1 MATVPVFPSLGDAL
15 NALAPGASLEARRPV
30 GGSDLNRV
38 YRLTLSDG
46 SEFFAKANASSLL
59 PMFEAEA
66 EGLAAMR
73 ATGTIGVTDVL
84 AIGLEPAEFGQDSAF
99 LLLRWLDAGSKCANF
114 WETFAEELAAMHA
127 ADTSF
132 VFAGKVGISAAG
144 PAVPPTPRSS
154 AVAVSG
160 TPRYGFPIDNYIGS
174 TPQVN
179 TPKGSWVDFFREC
192 RLHPQVRMAYDGGY
206 LERSVMRQ
214 ADSVMERLESLLPE
228 PDHPSLL
235 HGDLWGGNFM
245 TGPDGKARYPFSAEA
260 MEPYMRKLLDAG
272 AAAIMPLAA
281 PIGSN
286 KGLSTREFIQ
296 ILIDEI
302 DLPIIVD
309 AAAELP
315 PKKNIRRYLD
325 MGASFV
331 VFSGGKELRGPQ
343 ASGLILGTKEGIE
356 ACDLNCC
363 PNYGIGRAMK
373 VDKENICGLVKAV
386 EIFAGKDYDRQM
398 EIWEGYT
405 HQLEKMLSS
414 CAAIQICTGYPQ
426 EPGVQ
431 PACILRL
438 FVKPLTMTAP
448 ELFER
453 LTALNPSVY
462 TFLYQDKVVLNPQCL
477 EEDELQ
483 YVADAILSVVSE
495 RK

>member
-245 TGPDGKARYPFSAEA
+245 TGPDGKAWLIDPATYVGHREADLAMTELFVGFSPAFYSTYRSIA
-260 MEPYMRKLLDAG
+260 HVDAG
-272 AAAIMPLAA
+272 YGERRDLYNLYHLLNHVNLFGYSYV
-281 PIGSN
+281 GSV
-286 KGLSTREFIQ
+286 LRT
-296 ILIDEI
+296 
-302 DLPIIVD
+302 
-309 AAAELP
+309 
-315 PKKNIRRYLD
+315 LD
-325 MGASFV
+325 RF
-331 VFSGGKELRGPQ
+331 GG
-343 ASGLILGTKEGIE
+343 
-356 ACDLNCC
+356 
-363 PNYGIGRAMK
+363 
-373 VDKENICGLVKAV
+373 
-386 EIFAGKDYDRQM
+386 
-398 EIWEGYT
+398 
-405 HQLEKMLSS
+405 
-414 CAAIQICTGYPQ
+414 
-426 EPGVQ
+426 
-431 PACILRL
+431 
-438 FVKPLTMTAP
+438 
-448 ELFER
+448 
-453 LTALNPSVY
+453 
-462 TFLYQDKVVLNPQCL
+462 
-477 EEDELQ
+477 
-483 YVADAILSVVSE
+483 
-495 RK
+495 